1 MISDLTCLC
10 SHLNIRISA
19 KYGAVEVPDGWP
31 TGTHPYKI
39 TLRMRSRA
47 LTVPFFMG
55 SANTSEPSAADVL
68 YCLCSDAYSGEL
80 SFEHFCSEFGY
91 DLDSRKAEATYKA
104 CVKLAPK
111 VRKFLGEHFDT
122 VASAEH

>member
-1 MISDLTCLC
+1 MKSLLELVCER
-10 SHLNIRISA
+10 LNIRISS
-19 KYGAVEVPDGWP
+19 KYGTVEVPDGWP
-31 TGTHPYKI
+31 AGTHSYKV
-39 TLRMRSRA
+39 TLRLGSRT
-47 LTVPFFMG
+47 LTVPFFKG
-55 SANTSEPSAADVL
+55 SANMSEPSAADVL